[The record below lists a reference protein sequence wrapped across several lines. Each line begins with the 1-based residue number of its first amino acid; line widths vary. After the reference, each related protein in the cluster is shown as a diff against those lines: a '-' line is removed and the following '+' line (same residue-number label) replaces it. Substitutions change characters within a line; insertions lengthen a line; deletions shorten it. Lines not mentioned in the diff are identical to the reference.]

1 MIGFRPAVGAVYL
14 QTRRRR
20 FGSRDEL
27 EAWQRTRVRTV
38 LRRARRRFPY
48 YSGSTSDD
56 LSAFPVLDKASFLDH
71 FEALNDRG
79 LRLEDCLAAAR
90 TAEAERRFDTTLSG
104 VSVGLSS
111 GTSGR
116 QGVFLTSPPERA
128 RWAGTML
135 AKALPGGLRGGA
147 RVALVLRA
155 GGPLYAAV
163 DGPVAFR
170 FLDLYAPVD
179 QLIAELEAFS
189 PTVLAAPPGL
199 LDLLAGRIRARPGLV
214 YSIADVLD
222 PDVERRI
229 TEGFGVRVGQIYQA
243 TEGFL
248 GITCRQGRMHL
259 NEDLAVIET
268 EQVGPGRFVPVIT
281 DLYRQTQ
288 AVIRYRLEDV
298 LVEGAGCECGS
309 PLRTIERIE
318 GRQDDVLQLSRS
330 LSLSKGL
337 AEETLRQARGTAQ
350 RAQGTVAVF
359 ADLVRGAVLGVD
371 GVRDFTATQE
381 APDRIVLTVDPAER
395 WDAAADSLRV
405 ALGSQ
410 GVWPTLVA
418 APYTPPDPTAKRR
431 RVRRSW

>member
-1 MIGFRPAVGAVYL
+1 MVGFRLAVGAAYL

-27 EAWQRTRVRTV
+27 ESWQRDRLRRV

-48 YSGSTSDD
+48 YSGIPSDD
-56 LSAFPVLDKASFLDH
+56 LSAFPILDKAGFLDH
-71 FEALNDRG
+71 FDTVNDRG

-90 TAEAERRFDTTLSG
+90 TAEASRRFDAALGG

-116 QGVFLTSPPERA
+116 QGVFLTSEGERA

-135 AKALPGGLRGGA
+135 AKALPGRLRGS

-163 DGPVAFR
+163 DGPVSFR
-170 FLDLYAPVD
+170 FVDLYAPLES
-179 QLIAELEAFS
+179 QIADLDAFA

-199 LDLLAGRIRARPGLV
+199 LDLLADRLRARPEVV

-229 TEGFGVRVGQIYQA
+229 AEGFGVRVGQIYQA

-268 EQVGPGRFVPVIT
+268 EPVGPGRFVPIVT
-281 DLYRQTQ
+281 DLYRTTQ
-288 AVIRYRLEDV
+288 AIIRYRLSDV
-298 LVEGAGCECGS
+298 LVEGEGCDCGS
-309 PLRTIERIE
+309 PLRVIERIE
-318 GRQDDVLQLSRS
+318 GRTDDVLRLPRTSS
-330 LSLSKGL
+330 LSGRTQSLPGR
-337 AEETLRQARGTAQ
+337 APGTTGQAPA
-350 RAQGTVAVF
+350 TVAVF

-371 GVRDFTATQE
+371 GVRDFTATQD
-381 APDRIVLTVDPAER
+381 APDRIVLAVDPAER
-395 WDAAADSLRV
+395 WTAAAESLAT
-405 ALGSQ
+405 ALAAH
-410 GVWPTLVA
+410 GVSA
-418 APYTPPDPTAKRR
+418 IMANSSYSPPDPTAKRR
-431 RVRRSW
+431 RVSRTW

>member
-1 MIGFRPAVGAVYL
+1 VVGFRLAVGAAYL

-27 EAWQRTRVRTV
+27 EAWQRATLRAV
-38 LRRARRRFPY
+38 LRRARRHFLY
-48 YSGSTSDD
+48 YSGITSDD
-56 LSAFPVLDKASFLDH
+56 LSAFPVMDKASFLDH
-71 FEALNDRG
+71 FEGLNDRG
-79 LRLEDCLAAAR
+79 LALAECLAAAR
-90 TAEAERRFDTTLSG
+90 TAEADRRFDTTLAG

-116 QGVFLTSPPERA
+116 QGVFLTSPAERA

-147 RVALVLRA
+147 RLALVLRA

-163 DGPVAFR
+163 EGPVAFR
-170 FLDLYAPVD
+170 FLDLYAPLEY
-179 QLIAELEAFS
+179 QIAELEAFS

-199 LDLLAGRIRARPGLV
+199 LDLLAGRLRARPGLV

-222 PDVERRI
+222 PDVEDRI
-229 TEGFGVRVGQIYQA
+229 SEGFGVRVGQIYQA

-248 GITCRQGRMHL
+248 GITCRHGRMHL

-268 EQVGPGRFVPVIT
+268 EQVGPGRFVPVVT

-298 LVEGAGCECGS
+298 LVEGSSCDCGS
-309 PLRTIERIE
+309 PLRVIERIE
-318 GRQDDVLQLSRS
+318 GRQDDVLRLSR
-330 LSLSKGL
+330 
-337 AEETLRQARGTAQ
+337 AGTA
-350 RAQGTVAVF
+350 TVAVF
-359 ADLVRGAVLGVD
+359 ADLVRGAVLGAE
-371 GVRDFTATQE
+371 GVRDFTATQD
-381 APDRIVLTVDPAER
+381 AADRIVLTVDPEDR
-395 WDAAADSLRV
+395 WEAAAVSLRA
-405 ALGSQ
+405 ALATQ
-410 GVWPTLVA
+410 GVSPTLVA

-431 RVRRSW
+431 RVRRSG

>member
-1 MIGFRPAVGAVYL
+1 MVGFRLAAGAAYL

-27 EAWQRTRVRTV
+27 AAWQQRKLRAV
-38 LRRARRRFPY
+38 LRRARQRFPY
-48 YSGSTSDD
+48 YASVASDELGS
-56 LSAFPVLDKASFLDH
+56 FPVLDKAGFLDH
-71 FEALNDRG
+71 FDGLNDRG
-79 LRLEDCLAAAR
+79 LRLEECLAAAR
-90 TAEAERRFDTTLSG
+90 TAESERRFDTTLSG

-116 QGVFLTSPPERA
+116 QGAFLTSPAERA

-135 AKALPGGLRGGA
+135 AKALPGGLRGGQ

-170 FLDLYAPVD
+170 FLDLYAPLEQQVAD
-179 QLIAELEAFS
+179 LEAFS

-199 LDLLAGRIRARPGLV
+199 LDLLVGRLRTRPGLV

-222 PDVERRI
+222 PDVEQRV

-248 GITCRQGRMHL
+248 GITCGHGRLHL

-268 EQVGPGRFVPVIT
+268 EQVGPGRFVPVVT
-281 DLYRQTQ
+281 DLYRRTQ
-288 AVIRYRLEDV
+288 AVVRYRLSDV
-298 LVEGAGCECGS
+298 LVDGDGPCDCGS
-309 PLRTIERIE
+309 PLRVIDRIE
-318 GRQDDVLQLSRS
+318 GRHDDVLQLRR
-330 LSLSKGL
+330 
-337 AEETLRQARGTAQ
+337 TDGTTAP
-350 RAQGTVAVF
+350 VF

-371 GVRDFTATQE
+371 GVRDFTATQD
-381 APDRIVLTVDPAER
+381 APDRIVVTVDPTDL
-395 WDAAADSLRV
+395 WHAAAS
-405 ALGSQ
+405 ALGTALQ
-410 GVWPTLVA
+410 AHGLVVPTMVA
-418 APYTPPDPTAKRR
+418 ATYAPPDPTAKRR
-431 RVRRSW
+431 RVSRSC

>member
-1 MIGFRPAVGAVYL
+1 MAAGAAYL

-27 EAWQRTRVRTV
+27 EAWQQRKLRAV
-38 LRRARRRFPY
+38 LRRAQQRFPY
-48 YSGSTSDD
+48 YASVASDD
-56 LSAFPVLDKASFLDH
+56 LASFPVMDKTGFLDH
-71 FEALNDRG
+71 FDGHNDRG
-79 LRLEDCLAAAR
+79 LRLDECLAAAR
-90 TAEAERRFDTTLSG
+90 TAESDRRFDTTLSG

-116 QGVFLTSPPERA
+116 QGVFLTSSAERA

-163 DGPVAFR
+163 NGPVAFR
-170 FLDLYAPVD
+170 FVDLYAPLEHQV
-179 QLIAELEAFS
+179 AELDAFA

-199 LDLLAGRIRARPGLV
+199 LDLLAVRLGARPNLV

-222 PDVERRI
+222 PDVEQRI
-229 TEGFGVRVGQIYQA
+229 GEGFGAAVGQIYQA

-248 GITCRQGRMHL
+248 GITCGHGRLHL

-281 DLYRQTQ
+281 DLYRRTQ
-288 AVIRYRLEDV
+288 AVIRYRLTDV
-298 LVEGAGCECGS
+298 LVEGAGPCECGS
-309 PLRTIERIE
+309 PLRVIDRIE
-318 GRQDDVLQLSRS
+318 GRQDDVLQLR
-330 LSLSKGL
+330 
-337 AEETLRQARGTAQ
+337 RPDGTP
-350 RAQGTVAVF
+350 VPVF

-371 GVRDFTATQE
+371 GVHDFTAAQE
-381 APDRIVLTVDPAER
+381 APDRIVLTVDPPTL
-395 WDAAADSLRV
+395 WDSANS
-405 ALGSQ
+405 ALGAAFRAHD
-410 GVWPTLVA
+410 LVA
-418 APYTPPDPTAKRR
+418 PTIVAATYTPPDPTAKRR
-431 RVRRSW
+431 RVSRSC